1 MLCKPATLI
10 LLISVAGALFH
21 VLTGQFRVVMW
32 WVIVGIIGTGT
43 FEGLCMANFENAA
56 WFLMVIPVLVV
67 CFFFAVA
74 LLASSLRI
82 NNVVDVP
89 CGSCKQIQPKSKCPE
104 KPRCHNKP
112 KCGKCGPRSDL

>member
-1 MLCKPATLI
+1 MGNI
-10 LLISVAGALFH
+10 
-21 VLTGQFRVVMW
+21 
-32 WVIVGIIGTGT
+32 
-43 FEGLCMANFENAA
+43 ENAA
-56 WFLMVIPVLVV
+56 WFLMLIPVIVV

-89 CGSCKQIQPKSKCPE
+89 CGSCKQIQHGHD
-104 KPRCHNKP
+104 KPRCPGNTPKCGNAPNCGNAP